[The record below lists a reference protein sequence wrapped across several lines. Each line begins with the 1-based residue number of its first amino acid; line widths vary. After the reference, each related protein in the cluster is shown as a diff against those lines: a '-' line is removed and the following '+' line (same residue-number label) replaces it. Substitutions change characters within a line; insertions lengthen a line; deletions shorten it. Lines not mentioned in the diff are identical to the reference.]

1 MACQQCGSGTI
12 TITWPRDLRLNE
24 ASFDIGAGTLDIEK
38 NFLPRICMWAWEQ
51 AMRIL
56 RILKQA
62 R

>member
-1 MACQQCGSGTI
+1 MACQQCGVRNDYDY
-12 TITWPRDLRLNE
+12 PAQDLRLNE

-38 NFLPRICMWAWEQ
+38 ILPRICMWAWEQ